1 MGKRELMSSFNAAAT
16 TGVSSGAEDTLSVH
30 VGMRKGDWICPECGG
45 WVWSKK
51 PACES
56 DKCQHRRQTEA
67 ASKAEYEKIIER
79 VRNTARH
86 EASVFYTTPVA
97 TERAVI
103 IGELRSG
110 DQAEFKRA
118 RVRDRTHQREILQGQ
133 RPVWKDGT
141 CSWEFTQQE
150 PSSGLDTA
158 VMSTTPVWGDV

>member
-1 MGKRELMSSFNAAAT
+1 
-16 TGVSSGAEDTLSVH
+16 
-30 VGMRKGDWICPECGG
+30 MRKGDWNCPECGG

-79 VRNTARH
+79 VRNTTRH

-141 CSWEFTQQE
+141 YSWEFTQQE

-158 VMSTTPVWGDV
+158 VKSTTPVWGNV